1 MAYVLP
7 DKPLPETEPPGNLFV
22 AAEEILSVVQ
32 PAAYEAG
39 RRVYLDI
46 EFGYVYGTCRAVMM
60 PIEIGAVLYRPEDDS
75 VRYVGEQFCYDIDV
89 EIWKKV
95 TDECGKTVGVATTVA
110 NMGRGEYGMP
120 YDHSYRSPGD
130 GVSAAKATAKKAF
143 ADLRLFMESV
153 VSAGDAPAI
162 VVFAADMERRAFRTA
177 GFSLDGCM
185 LVDLQREIRRHF
197 KMKQV
202 LSLDRLARLIDFSA
216 DDSIVASTHFRYPV
230 PREYRHLLAAHRGMG
245 DAVRTFLLARE
256 FQENLLHLEERIRS
270 LMETCEGESEE
281 GGCRNGSAG
290 DATDGT
296 AGT

>member
-1 MAYVLP
+1 M
-7 DKPLPETEPPGNLFV
+7 
-22 AAEEILSVVQ
+22 VQ
-32 PAAYEAG
+32 PAADEAG

-46 EFGYVYGTCRAVMM
+46 EFGYVYGTCREVMM
-60 PIEIGAVLYRPEDDS
+60 PIEIGAVVHRSGEDS
-75 VRYVGEQFCYDIDV
+75 VRYVGEQFRYDIDV

-120 YDHSYRSPGD
+120 YDHSYRIPGD
-130 GVSAAKATAKKAF
+130 GVPAAKTTAKKAF
-143 ADLRLFMESV
+143 ADLRLFMDSI
-153 VSAGDAPAI
+153 VSSGDAPAI
-162 VVFAADMERRAFRTA
+162 VVFAADMEKRAFRA
-177 GFSLDGCM
+177 ADFSLDGCV
-185 LVDLQREIRRHF
+185 LVDLQREIRRRF
-197 KMKQV
+197 QMKQV

-216 DDSIVASTHFRYPV
+216 DDSTVASTHFRYPV

-256 FQENLLHLEERIRS
+256 FQENLPHLEERIRT
-270 LMETCEGESEE
+270 LTETCESEE

-290 DATDGT
+290 NATDGT